1 MTLNMKQTFNP
12 RPRFALLALALAVL
26 PLAIA
31 GWKLYGQ
38 PQPSPRPTRVSA
50 GQTVYQFDLTHFQT
64 STDAATGEVIVR
76 LAPQHLESPAPAS
89 VRLVCPVGGATCQL
103 QEEGLPDGSVIVRL
117 DVYRN
122 GLWKSRGVHW
132 TWDAAT
138 RTITFTEGTLIP
150 EGATLRD
157 QEVIDYVAYY
167 GWAGSVPPLN

>member
-1 MTLNMKQTFNP
+1 MKQTTNP

-76 LAPQHLESPAPAS
+76 LAPPQVISALPAS
-89 VRLVCPVGGATCQL
+89 TKLVCPVGGSTCQI
-103 QEEGLPDGSVIVRL
+103 QETGVPENAVITRL

-150 EGATLRD
+150 EGATIRD
-157 QEVIDYVAYY
+157 QEVIDYTVYY
-167 GWAGSVPPLN
+167 GWAGSAPPLN